1 MARVFWVT
9 CPKCSDK
16 FEAHWDELR
25 HNKTIPLLC
34 PYCGKRFFD
43 YTTGARSNGFEP
55 NFRWTKPSITIGVR
69 TISSPVSPSG
79 RSRPSSSTTRISAR
93 RTSGSG

>member
-9 CPKCSDK
+9 CPDCKDQ

-25 HNKTIPLLC
+25 HNKTTPLLC

-43 YTTGARSNGFEP
+43 SE
-55 NFRWTKPSITIGVR
+55 
-69 TISSPVSPSG
+69 SPKVQE
-79 RSRPSSSTTRISAR
+79 
-93 RTSGSG
+93 